1 MSSSSVVKILETAQI
16 KPISARESS
25 LPVTFF
31 DTFWFK
37 LPPVERLFFYNLN
50 NLTHAY
56 FSSDLLSK
64 LKQSLSLTLNHFLPL
79 AGNLRWTSNAPKP
92 FISYTPNDENSLTVA
107 ESDADFHRLTD
118 NGVYEAIEL
127 HPPADI
133 IG

>member
-16 KPISARESS
+16 KPISAGESS

-50 NLTHAY
+50 NLTPAY
-56 FSSDLLSK
+56 FSSDLLPK

-92 FISYTPNDENSLTVA
+92 FISYTPNDGISLTVA
-107 ESDADFHRLTD
+107 ESDADFHRLTG
-118 NGVYEAIEL
+118 NGVYKAI
-127 HPPADI
+127 
-133 IG
+133 